1 VSVRSKG
8 PTLKD
13 VAERAG
19 VSTATVARV
28 LHNNGYVA
36 EETRR
41 QVEAVLSETGYQI
54 NAIAQGLRTQRTY
67 TLGHV
72 LQSIA
77 PNPFF
82 AGVAV
87 GVEQEAAAHGCSVVL
102 FTTQGDPERER
113 MGVETLIRRR
123 VDAIIFTKIAHES
136 NVELAIH
143 AGIPVVQVER
153 LASTPA
159 HAVTADNYVGSYE
172 AIEHLVRLGHRR
184 IAFIGVDPSRNAES
198 GGALRTVEIGHQQ
211 SVETERMAGYVD
223 ALAAHDVPM
232 YDELI
237 DLGDTYYDLDRAR
250 MAMRRL
256 LALPRDVRPT
266 AVFATCDM
274 LAAGAL
280 QEIHAYPLRVPED
293 ISIVGFDDTYAMH
306 LTPPLT
312 TVRQPMFEMGE
323 AAARLA
329 IAALTAGSE
338 RPAPCLER
346 LQTRLVERESTA
358 PPLTFSHPEPARL
371 EPGLT

>member
-1 VSVRSKG
+1 VNSRSKG

-28 LHNNGYVA
+28 LHKNGYVA
-36 EETRR
+36 EETRQ
-41 QVEAVLSETGYQI
+41 QVQAVISDTGYQI
-54 NAIAQGLRTQRTY
+54 NAVAQGLRKQRTF

-87 GVEQEAAAHGCSVVL
+87 GVEQEAAAHGCGVVL
-102 FTTQGDPERER
+102 YTTQGDPERER

-136 NVELAIH
+136 NVEVAAR
-143 AGIPVVQVER
+143 AGVPVVQVER
-153 LASTPA
+153 ISSVPT
-159 HAVTADNYVGSYE
+159 HSVTADNYHGSLE
-172 AIEHLVRLGHRR
+172 ATRHLIELGHRR
-184 IAFIGVDPSRNAES
+184 IAFLGVAPSPMIRIDPERGMTNSTVR
-198 GGALRTVEIGHQQ
+198 RTVE
-211 SVETERMAGYVD
+211 SERLAGYLD
-223 ALAAHDVPM
+223 AMAAGHVPVC
-232 YDELI
+232 DDLV
-237 DLGDTYYDLDRAR
+237 DLGGTYYALDWAR
-250 MAMRRL
+250 TSTRRL
-256 LALPRDVRPT
+256 LALPASRRPT

-280 QEIHAYPLRVPED
+280 QEIHVQRMGVPDD
-293 ISIVGFDDTYAMH
+293 ISVVGFDDTYASY

-312 TVRQPMFEMGE
+312 TARQPMLEMGQ

-329 IAALTAGSE
+329 IEALQAGHEHGAS
-338 RPAPCLER
+338 R
-346 LQTRLVERESTA
+346 
-358 PPLTFSHPEPARL
+358 HARL
-371 EPGLT
+371 RTELVVRFSTGRVASNEISAQ